1 MHAIKSMTLMSFK
14 LSLREPIS
22 TFFTLAFPALLVLL
36 FGAIYGNEPSDIFDG
51 YGSMD
56 ISMPGYTAMILAT
69 VGLLSIPISISAQ
82 RETGVLR
89 RLRATPL
96 KPQVFIGADLTTNLA
111 ITLLGMLGVVLLGW
125 LIYRVRF
132 EGQVVPLILG
142 VIYSALAMFSLGYL
156 IASLAPN
163 ARVANIIGMLLL
175 YPMLFLSGAGFPLEL
190 LPDSL
195 KRVSNLLP
203 LTYVVKLLRG
213 LWFGKPLS
221 ELWLPILVLGVILI
235 VCSLL
240 AARFFRWE

>member
-1 MHAIKSMTLMSFK
+1 MRAIKSMTLMDFK
-14 LSLREPIS
+14 LSLREPIG
-22 TFFTLAFPALLVLL
+22 TFFTLAFPAMLVLL
-36 FGAIYGNEPSDIFDG
+36 FGAIYGNKPSDLFGG

-96 KPQVFIGADLTTNLA
+96 KPLVYIGADLTTNLA

-142 VIYSALAMFSLGYL
+142 VVYSGLAMFSLGYL

-163 ARVANIIGMLLL
+163 ARVANIIGMVLL

>member
-1 MHAIKSMTLMSFK
+1 LK
-14 LSLREPIS
+14 P
-22 TFFTLAFPALLVLL
+22 LV
-36 FGAIYGNEPSDIFDG
+36 Y
-51 YGSMD
+51 
-56 ISMPGYTAMILAT
+56 
-69 VGLLSIPISISAQ
+69 ISA
-82 RETGVLR
+82 
-89 RLRATPL
+89 
-96 KPQVFIGADLTTNLA
+96 DLSTNLM

-142 VIYSALAMFSLGYL
+142 VNNSVLAIFSLGYL

-163 ARVANIIGMLLL
+163 AWLANIVGMVLL
-175 YPMLFLSGAGFPLEL
+175 YPMLFLSRAGFPLEL

-195 KRVSNLLP
+195 KRISNLLP

-221 ELWLPILVLGVILI
+221 ELWLPILVLGVIL
-235 VCSLL
+235 VVSSVL

>member
-1 MHAIKSMTLMSFK
+1 
-14 LSLREPIS
+14 
-22 TFFTLAFPALLVLL
+22 
-36 FGAIYGNEPSDIFDG
+36 
-51 YGSMD
+51 MD

-96 KPQVFIGADLTTNLA
+96 KPLVYIGADLTTNMA
-111 ITLLGMLGVVLLGW
+111 ITLLGMFGVVLLGW

-142 VIYSALAMFSLGYL
+142 VVYSGLAMFSLGYL

-163 ARVANIIGMLLL
+163 ARVANIVGMVLL

-195 KRVSNLLP
+195 KRVSYFLP

-213 LWFGKPLS
+213 LWFGKPWS
-221 ELWLPILVLGVILI
+221 ELWLPVLVLGVMLI

>member
-1 MHAIKSMTLMSFK
+1 MRAMKSMTLMAFK

-36 FGAIYGNEPSDIFDG
+36 FGAMYGNKPSDLFGG

-96 KPQVFIGADLTTNLA
+96 RPQVYIGADLITNMA

-132 EGQVVPLILG
+132 EGQVLPLILG
-142 VIYSALAMFSLGYL
+142 VVYSGLAMFSLGYL

-163 ARVANIIGMLLL
+163 ARVANIVGLVLL

-195 KRVSNLLP
+195 KRVSNFLP

-213 LWFGKPLS
+213 LWFGKPVS
-221 ELWLPILVLGVILI
+221 ELWLPILILGVILI
-235 VCSLL
+235 ICSLL

>member
-1 MHAIKSMTLMSFK
+1 MRAIKSMTLIDFK
-14 LSLREPIS
+14 LYLREPIG

-36 FGAIYGNEPSDIFDG
+36 FGAIYGNEPTELFGG

-56 ISMPGYTAMILAT
+56 ISMPGYTGMILAT
-69 VGLLSIPISISAQ
+69 VALLSIPINISTQ

-96 KPQVFIGADLTTNLA
+96 RPLVYILADLTTNLA

-132 EGQVVPLILG
+132 EGQVIPLILG
-142 VIYSALAMFSLGYL
+142 VIYCGLAMFSLGYL
-156 IASLAPN
+156 IAGLAPN
-163 ARVANIIGMLLL
+163 ARAAQVIGMLLL

-190 LPDSL
+190 LPASMQ
-195 KRVSNLLP
+195 RVSNFLP
-203 LTYVVKLLRG
+203 LTYVVRLLRG
-213 LWFGKPLS
+213 LWFGVPWS
-221 ELWLPILVLGVILI
+221 ELWLPTLVLGVIMV
-235 VCSLL
+235 VCSIL

>member
-1 MHAIKSMTLMSFK
+1 
-14 LSLREPIS
+14 
-22 TFFTLAFPALLVLL
+22 
-36 FGAIYGNEPSDIFDG
+36 
-51 YGSMD
+51 
-56 ISMPGYTAMILAT
+56 
-69 VGLLSIPISISAQ
+69 
-82 RETGVLR
+82 
-89 RLRATPL
+89 L

-111 ITLLGMLGVVLLGW
+111 ITLLGMLGVVFLGW
-125 LIYRVRF
+125 LIYKVRF
-132 EGQVVPLILG
+132 EGQVVPLIIG
-142 VIYSALAMFSLGYL
+142 VIYSGLAMFSLGYL

-163 ARVANIIGMLLL
+163 ARVANIIGMVLL

>member
-1 MHAIKSMTLMSFK
+1 MSSPSVMLYRLRGIFVVYFVLKS
-14 LSLREPIS
+14 IAGAVA
-22 TFFTLAFPALLVLL
+22 AFSVMKPYA
-36 FGAIYGNEPSDIFDG
+36 
-51 YGSMD
+51 
-56 ISMPGYTAMILAT
+56 
-69 VGLLSIPISISAQ
+69 
-82 RETGVLR
+82 VLR
-89 RLRATPL
+89 GGSPA
-96 KPQVFIGADLTTNLA
+96 
-111 ITLLGMLGVVLLGW
+111 
-125 LIYRVRF
+125 
-132 EGQVVPLILG
+132 
-142 VIYSALAMFSLGYL
+142 SLAMFSLGYL

-163 ARVANIIGMLLL
+163 ARVANIIGMVLL